1 MSGTEEDRRRAARAE
16 QVALFR
22 YQLIRE
28 AADPALSTRQRGR
41 MVRELAARAHPGP
54 SGEQVAVSRA
64 TIDRWIRA
72 WRTGG
77 FAALAPPVRQVTLRT
92 DAQVLELA
100 AGLKREKP
108 ARTAAQVMRILRASC
123 GWSPSVRTLQRHFER
138 LELVTRPD
146 GRPPAAFGRFE
157 AARPNELWTGDA
169 LHGPQI
175 AGRKAYLFCF
185 LDDHSRAVMAARWGY
200 FEDSV
205 RLAAA
210 LRPALAARG
219 VPESVYV
226 DNGSAFVDAALKR
239 AAARLGIK
247 ITHSAPGRPQGRG
260 KIERFFGV
268 VRGQFLVEIGDGAGL
283 KDLAALNR
291 LFTAWYETVY
301 HVRPHGETGQPPMD
315 RWLAGAPF
323 PTPSPERLREAFLW
337 SEHRLVRKDAT
348 IKLFG
353 GVYETGPELAGRKV
367 ECVFDP
373 FDLTVVEVRWNGAP
387 AGLAAPQQI
396 RRHSH
401 PKAKPETPAAPPP
414 ATGIDYMGIIAAEHQ
429 AAARRHRIR
438 YDALASGEGQDQPAG
453 GEQESQ

>member
-77 FAALAPPVRQVTLRT
+77 FAALVPPVRQVTLRT

-315 RWLAGAPF
+315 RWLARRPVPHPVAGA
-323 PTPSPERLREAFLW
+323 A
-337 SEHRLVRKDAT
+337 A
-348 IKLFG
+348 G
-353 GVYETGPELAGRKV
+353 GVL
-367 ECVFDP
+367 
-373 FDLTVVEVRWNGAP
+373 VVR
-387 AGLAAPQQI
+387 
-396 RRHSH
+396 
-401 PKAKPETPAAPPP
+401 APPGP
-414 ATGIDYMGIIAAEHQ
+414 QGRHDQ
-429 AAARRHRIR
+429 AVRRC
-438 YDALASGEGQDQPAG
+438 L
-453 GEQESQ
+453 

>member
-41 MVRELAARAHPGP
+41 MVRELAARAH
-54 SGEQVAVSRA
+54 
-64 TIDRWIRA
+64 
-72 WRTGG
+72 
-77 FAALAPPVRQVTLRT
+77 
-92 DAQVLELA
+92 
-100 AGLKREKP
+100 REKP
-108 ARTAAQVMRILRASC
+108 ARTAAQVMRISRKSC

-283 KDLAALNR
+283 KDLAGLNR
-291 LFTAWYETVY
+291 LFTAWYE
-301 HVRPHGETGQPPMD
+301 
-315 RWLAGAPF
+315 
-323 PTPSPERLREAFLW
+323 
-337 SEHRLVRKDAT
+337 
-348 IKLFG
+348 
-353 GVYETGPELAGRKV
+353 
-367 ECVFDP
+367 
-373 FDLTVVEVRWNGAP
+373 
-387 AGLAAPQQI
+387 
-396 RRHSH
+396 
-401 PKAKPETPAAPPP
+401 
-414 ATGIDYMGIIAAEHQ
+414 
-429 AAARRHRIR
+429 
-438 YDALASGEGQDQPAG
+438 
-453 GEQESQ
+453 

>member
-1 MSGTEEDRRRAARAE
+1 MPSTEEDRKRAARAE

-28 AADPALSTRQRGR
+28 AADPALSVRQRGR
-41 MVRELAARAHPGP
+41 LVREIAARTHQGP
-54 SGEQVAVSRA
+54 FGEPVAVSRA

-72 WRTGG
+72 WRSGG
-77 FAALAPPVRQVTLRT
+77 FAALAPPARQVSPRT
-92 DAQVLELA
+92 DAAVLELA
-100 AGLKREKP
+100 AGLKRENP
-108 ARTAAQVMRILRASC
+108 GRTAAQVARILRASC

-138 LELVTRPD
+138 LELTARPD

-157 AARPNELWTGDA
+157 CSRPNEMWTGDA
-169 LHGPQI
+169 LHGPHI
-175 AGRKAYLFCF
+175 AGRKAYLFAF

-219 VPESVYV
+219 VPDAIYV

-260 KIERFFGV
+260 KIERFFRL
-268 VRGQFLVEIGDGAGL
+268 VREEFLVEAGDGSGI
-283 KDLAALNR
+283 KDLAELNR

-301 HVRPHGETGQPPMD
+301 HARPHGETGHPPIE
-315 RWLAGAPF
+315 RWLAGAAF
-323 PTPSPERLREAFLW
+323 PVPSPARLREAFLW
-337 SEHRLVRKDAT
+337 AETRLVRKDAT
-348 IKLFG
+348 IRLFG
-353 GVYETGPELAGRKV
+353 GAYETDPVLAGRKV

-373 FDLTVVEVRWNGAP
+373 FDLAVIEIRWNGTP
-387 AGLAAPQQI
+387 HGLAVPRQVG
-396 RRHSH
+396 RHSH
-401 PKAKPETPAAPPP
+401 PKAKPEEPGIPPP
-414 ATGIDYMGIIAAEHQ
+414 ATGIDYLGIIRAEHEE
-429 AAARRHRIR
+429 AARRNRIR
-438 YDALASGEGQDQPAG
+438 YDALAADGEDGPEDGQ
-453 GEQESQ
+453 

>member
-1 MSGTEEDRRRAARAE
+1 MSGAEEDRKRAARAE

-41 MVRELAARAHPGP
+41 LVRELAARAHPGP
-54 SGEQVAVSRA
+54 FGDDVVVSRA
-64 TIDRWIRA
+64 TLDRWIRA
-72 WRTGG
+72 WQTGG
-77 FAALAPPVRQVTLRT
+77 FAALAPPARQVTPRT
-92 DAQVLELA
+92 DAAVLELA
-100 AGLKREKP
+100 AGLKRENP
-108 ARTAAQVMRILRASC
+108 GRTAAQVARILRATC
-123 GWSPSVRTLQRHFER
+123 QWSPSARTLQRHFER
-138 LELVTRPD
+138 LELTTRPD
-146 GRPPAAFGRFE
+146 GRPPAVFGRFE
-157 AARPNELWTGDA
+157 ASRPNELWTGDA
-169 LHGPQI
+169 LHGPKI
-175 AGRKAYLFCF
+175 AGRKAYLFAF
-185 LDDHSRAVMAARWGY
+185 LDDHSRAVMAARWGC

-219 VPESVYV
+219 VPEAIYV

-268 VRGQFLVEIGDGAGL
+268 VRQEFLVEIGDGTGVTDLAGL
-283 KDLAALNR
+283 NS

-301 HVRPHGETGQPPMD
+301 HARPHSETGQPPIG

-323 PTPSPERLREAFLW
+323 PTPSPAQLREAFLW
-337 SEHRLVRKDAT
+337 AEYRLARKDAT

-353 GVYETGPELAGRKV
+353 GACETDPVLAGRRV

-373 FDLTVVEVRWNGAP
+373 FDLAIVEVRWNGKP
-387 AGLAAPQQI
+387 YGLAKPQQI

-401 PKAKPETPAAPPP
+401 PKAKPEAPAEPPP
-414 ATGIDYMGIIAAEHQ
+414 ATGIDYLGIIAAEHEE
-429 AAARRHRIR
+429 AARRHRIR
-438 YDALASGEGQDQPAG
+438 YDALAEGGPAPEPG
-453 GEQESQ
+453 PEDGQ

>member
-1 MSGTEEDRRRAARAE
+1 MSGAEEDRKRAARAE

-41 MVRELAARAHPGP
+41 LVRELAARAHQGP
-54 SGEQVAVSRA
+54 SGEEVRVSRA

-77 FAALAPPVRQVTLRT
+77 FAALAPPARQVSPRT
-92 DAQVLELA
+92 DAAVLELS

-108 ARTAAQVMRILRASC
+108 ARTAAQVRRILRASC

-138 LELVTRPD
+138 LELNTRPD
-146 GRPPAAFGRFE
+146 GTGPATFGRFE
-157 AARPNELWTGDA
+157 ASRPNELWTGDA
-169 LHGPQI
+169 LHGPPV
-175 AGRKAYLFCF
+175 AGRKAYLFAF

-219 VPESVYV
+219 VPGAIYV
-226 DNGSAFVDAALKR
+226 DNGSAFVDAALTR

-268 VRGQFLVEIGDGAGL
+268 VRQEFLVEIGDGSSVT
-283 KDLAALNR
+283 DLAQLNK
-291 LFTAWYETVY
+291 LFTAWYETAY
-301 HVRPHGETGQPPMD
+301 HARPHGETGQPPIE

-337 SEHRLVRKDAT
+337 SELRTVAKTAA

-353 GVYETGPELAGRKV
+353 GVYQTDPVLAGRRV

-373 FDLTVVEVRWNGAP
+373 FDLTRVEVRWNGRP
-387 AGLAAPQQI
+387 YGLATPHQVS
-396 RRHSH
+396 RHSH
-401 PKAKPETPAAPPP
+401 PKAKPETPAAPAP
-414 ATGIDYMGIIAAEHQ
+414 ATGIDYLGIIAAEHEE
-429 AAARRHRIR
+429 ATRRQRIR
-438 YDALASGEGQDQPAG
+438 YDALRG
-453 GEQESQ
+453 GEDDEQEDGQ